1 MNYTYTT
8 MMKSLFAKQLDVTN
22 MQLFWQFAENDL
34 LDGLY
39 WETWYAVR
47 VKNVNFFL
55 RKYEKSSKKYGT
67 VLAFCVIVV
76 RIC

>member
-39 WETWYAVR
+39 WETWYALRVVVVNIFLENMKKVR
-47 VKNVNFFL
+47 
-55 RKYEKSSKKYGT
+55 KST
-67 VLAFCVIVV
+67 VLY
-76 RIC
+76 